1 MNTKQ
6 RKILQSLFENSP
18 PSNLLWIDLENL
30 LIACG
35 AEMTEGRGSRVRFA
49 LHGVRA
55 VFHRPH
61 PQKEASKGLVKSLRN
76 FLIEAG
82 IKP

>member
-6 RKILQSLFENSP
+6 RKVLQSLFENP
-18 PSNLLWIDLENL
+18 PPGNILWVDVENL
-30 LIACG
+30 LVACG
-35 AEMTEGRGSRVRFA
+35 AEITEGRGSRIRVA
-49 LHGVRA
+49 IHGVRA

-76 FLIEAG
+76 VLIEAG
-82 IKP
+82 IEP